1 MLRQENFASVLLRP
15 RRTRVSSQ
23 VPSGPVVEPRSL
35 QVIAPAL
42 KPTDLGYVTV
52 TKLPSWILRGCRL
65 RSEGSHDALT

>member
-23 VPSGPVVEPRSL
+23 VPSGPVAEPRSL

-42 KPTDLGYVTV
+42 NLPTPVT
-52 TKLPSWILRGCRL
+52 SQ
-65 RSEGSHDALT
+65 

>member
-1 MLRQENFASVLLRP
+1 MLRQENLASVLLRP

-23 VPSGPVVEPRSL
+23 VPSAPVVEPRSL

-42 KPTDLGYVTV
+42 TTDPGYVTV
-52 TKLPSWILRGCRL
+52 TKSPSWILRGCRL